1 MSSHLFCHHSHLFT
15 PQPTFPH
22 LQAKVD
28 AAKVSADWLERLSE
42 MTKTPTSQLR
52 FIMDA
57 WSQVRHFDD
66 SLCML
71 ECNYVIMFVG
81 VGEMKKTPTSQL
93 RFIMD
98 AWSQVGEVIR

>member
-1 MSSHLFCHHSHLFT
+1 MPSHLLCHHSHLFT

-57 WSQVRHFDD
+57 WSQV
-66 SLCML
+66 
-71 ECNYVIMFVG
+71 G
-81 VGEMKKTPTSQL
+81 VGGIITKVRCEEDHLKHQQANSALSSTHAVTIIYILHTQT
-93 RFIMD
+93 I
-98 AWSQVGEVIR
+98 G